1 MASGFARRSAVTPL
15 GWSVLLLGVAS
26 WIAGWRLGWR
36 EMMIVASTCLLLV
49 VLSGAFTIGRATLRI
64 EIEVQ
69 PRRVVAGEPAA
80 GRLSVRNLKAHRMQP
95 LQVELPVGAAL
106 ARFDIPSLK
115 TQDDSEEVFAL
126 PTSRRGVVPIGPA
139 TSVRGDPLGLL
150 QRKVRWTEITEL
162 LVHPKV
168 VMLEPFGAGMLRDLE
183 GLTTQNVSVSDL
195 AFHSLRDYAQ
205 GDDRRYV
212 HWRSSASAGKLLVRQ
227 FNDTRRSTLSIVVD
241 SNGSSYGD
249 PEDFEMALQVAGSI
263 AVRATRDG
271 FQALLVAGGQVV
283 AGNVPHVMLDG
294 ISRAQLGGAEADLV
308 KTAARAAVRG
318 EDTSL
323 AVLVS
328 GSRSP
333 AEVLQR
339 ASVRFAS
346 EIQVVVVRVVPGQP
360 PAIGASGHAVLLQLS
375 QLSDLQGLI
384 RAGGLG

>member
-1 MASGFARRSAVTPL
+1 
-15 GWSVLLLGVAS
+15 
-26 WIAGWRLGWR
+26 
-36 EMMIVASTCLLLV
+36 
-49 VLSGAFTIGRATLRI
+49 
-64 EIEVQ
+64 
-69 PRRVVAGEPAA
+69 
-80 GRLSVRNLKAHRMQP
+80 
-95 LQVELPVGAAL
+95 
-106 ARFDIPSLK
+106 
-115 TQDDSEEVFAL
+115 
-126 PTSRRGVVPIGPA
+126 
-139 TSVRGDPLGLL
+139 
-150 QRKVRWTEITEL
+150 
-162 LVHPKV
+162 
-168 VMLEPFGAGMLRDLE
+168 LE

-195 AFHSLRDYAQ
+195 AFHSLRDSAQ